1 MPVDQM
7 SLKEHEM
14 DMKITIAGNI
24 IGILATIKRL
34 QNAIIKLSKE
44 DIEIM
49 R

>member
-1 MPVDQM
+1 MQLDQM

-14 DMKITIAGNI
+14 DMKITIVGNI

-34 QNAIIKLSKE
+34 QNAIIKLAKE
-44 DIEIM
+44 EIEIM